1 MSDRVYVVIRKL
13 YKYPDIRVERVS
25 GFFIDYERAQITAD
39 RMKYAFESVVKRD
52 TYDAVY
58 FYVDEIEQ
66 DTFDTIIN
74 WEDVRD
80 EYC

>member
-1 MSDRVYVVIRKL
+1 MQDMVYVVIRKL
-13 YKYPDIRVERVS
+13 YKYPDISVERVS
-25 GFFIDYERAQITAD
+25 GFFIDCERAQITAD
-39 RMKYAFESVVKRD
+39 MMKYAFESAVKRD

-66 DTFDTIIN
+66 DTFDQIIN

>member
-1 MSDRVYVVIRKL
+1 MEFAFKL
-13 YKYPDIRVERVS
+13 
-25 GFFIDYERAQITAD
+25 A
-39 RMKYAFESVVKRD
+39 VKRD
-52 TYDAVY
+52 TYNAVY

-66 DTFDTIIN
+66 DTFDPIIN